1 MGLNLFL
8 ATTVKILVIV
18 GMVGV
23 GVYYIVIG
31 YLLLKD
37 KIEDFKKKEKK
48 WNDVHFL
55 IVDVV
60 KDVMRF
66 TKQQVNIV
74 KFAETVIKILWW

>member
-48 WNDVHFL
+48 
-55 IVDVV
+55 
-60 KDVMRF
+60 
-66 TKQQVNIV
+66 
-74 KFAETVIKILWW
+74 

>member
-31 YLLLKD
+31 YLLHKD

-48 WNDVHFL
+48 
-55 IVDVV
+55 
-60 KDVMRF
+60 
-66 TKQQVNIV
+66 
-74 KFAETVIKILWW
+74 